1 MAHLLFLLRSNPE
14 ISDRWGYHVR
24 PIHYHE
30 PLPDFRAITE
40 NQTKRRRDYQAI
52 NFNWQEQL
60 RLISDLG
67 AAYRVELEE
76 LAQQKGPDRFDF
88 KNGYFSGFDAAVYY
102 ALIRHLKPGR
112 VIEIGSGYSTRIAD
126 IALARNRQQGKP
138 GKLTCIEPYPQPRLT
153 EANLDIELIAKPVEE
168 IRLEFFSCLEAN
180 DILFIDSSHTVKF
193 RNDVCYEFLE
203 ILPRLKPGV
212 WVHVHDIFFPHDYP
226 AEWLIEQR
234 LALNEQYL
242 LEAFLSYNTAFS
254 VSIANHWLS
263 LEHPSEAAH
272 LWEAVTTE
280 ANRVGSASFWMT
292 RQD

>member
-1 MAHLLFLLRSNPE
+1 MKLVADENGRLACKEMFTPRKPFSAE
-14 ISDRWGYHVR
+14 RQ
-24 PIHYHE
+24 
-30 PLPDFRAITE
+30 PD
-40 NQTKRRRDYQAI
+40 
-52 NFNWQEQL
+52 
-60 RLISDLG
+60 
-67 AAYRVELEE
+67 
-76 LAQQKGPDRFDF
+76 
-88 KNGYFSGFDAAVYY
+88 
-102 ALIRHLKPGR
+102 
-112 VIEIGSGYSTRIAD
+112 GS
-126 IALARNRQQGKP
+126 
-138 GKLTCIEPYPQPRLT
+138 
-153 EANLDIELIAKPVEE
+153 
-168 IRLEFFSCLEAN
+168 
-180 DILFIDSSHTVKF
+180 IDSSHTVKF
-193 RNDVCYEFLE
+193 RNDVCDEFLE